1 MGEGQVEWDEDVN
14 VKRGYDLYGRS
25 LEKRAGKA
33 RNFKFCDDQGQAA
46 DNFLMVYNSP
56 AYPNGNDALCYDAE
70 NWATD
75 AVYKLKV
82 GKTPAKDPKSKHSY
96 IDEHIL
102 ELQTLKWFLHSYMND
117 KAGGLDEFK
126 WKPKEFDTDPATKQ
140 KRSYCEYFHKYWDEP
155 LGAKPKGK
163 KKTTA
168 FDFVATA
175 FPSKTAHGDELVMLE
190 NNTNAV
196 KAQMFKLKQNDM
208 VAKEDLDTYEL
219 AVQNLRGME
228 RLVERFK
235 YVVLMMKYMNDPK
248 VNDIY
253 KKQAIRIGDKLEEA
267 EKLLVDKWKNAPE
280 PYKKQDLKAAW
291 MKFAKEHTDWMNSK
305 VKRFYDRYK
314 PKMEEA
320 IENYPKTAGRKD
332 YKEKFDQQTRDER
345 KQFYEEMKVMVKEVN
360 NAKSFKN
367 PF

>member
-1 MGEGQVEWDEDVN
+1 MRPNHLWLLSLLGVVIADSPSQKDQNDKCEATWRKAKPDTLTPLPMGEGQVEWDEDVN

-175 FPSKTAHGDELVMLE
+175 FPSKTAHGYVGRPLRKTDRGPQAYPVLFRDELVMLE

-196 KAQMFKLKQNDM
+196 KAQVCHPHPTHAGN
-208 VAKEDLDTYEL
+208 ED
-219 AVQNLRGME
+219 
-228 RLVERFK
+228 F
-235 YVVLMMKYMNDPK
+235 
-248 VNDIY
+248 
-253 KKQAIRIGDKLEEA
+253 
-267 EKLLVDKWKNAPE
+267 
-280 PYKKQDLKAAW
+280 
-291 MKFAKEHTDWMNSK
+291 
-305 VKRFYDRYK
+305 
-314 PKMEEA
+314 
-320 IENYPKTAGRKD
+320 
-332 YKEKFDQQTRDER
+332 
-345 KQFYEEMKVMVKEVN
+345 
-360 NAKSFKN
+360 
-367 PF
+367 